1 MDKIMRILLSPP
13 IAFVI
18 FIGVGLLL
26 YLLGRAMAPR
36 TNMTEAK
43 GAPFACGEDAPMQKA
58 QISYKL
64 FFSLAIFF
72 TVMHVAALVVAT
84 LPTGPIAWLGI
95 IYLVIIMLSVFA
107 LVTK

>member
-1 MDKIMRILLSPP
+1 MIKILLSPP
-13 IAFVI
+13 ISFVI
-18 FIGVGLLL
+18 FLGVGLLL
-26 YLLGRAMAPR
+26 YVLGRAMAPR

-43 GAPFACGEDAPMQKA
+43 GSPYACGEDVPMRKA

-84 LPTGPIAWLGI
+84 LPTGPIAALGI
-95 IYLVIIMLSVFA
+95 LYLVIISLSVFA
-107 LVTK
+107 LVTR